1 MNHKELKELIKST
14 EKQCYLRY
22 KNDKYEVLKEVY
34 NDHASD
40 SIQGVIIGA
49 HGQLPDPLQHV
60 TNVSQHSLLK
70 AKPCLGVIRVALI
83 LLRGIDQLIQFEHT
97 G

>member
-34 NDHASD
+34 KDHASD

-49 HGQLPDPLQHV
+49 DDETRIGREI
-60 TNVSQHSLLK
+60 N
-70 AKPCLGVIRVALI
+70 VALEN
-83 LLRGIDQLIQFEHT
+83 LVVLPKST
-97 G
+97 KC